1 MAECVKCACF
11 IEEEALEKNML
22 VCPNCG
28 YHFRLSARQR
38 LYYTVDKD
46 TLEEFEANAG
56 GDNLLSFPEYE
67 DKLKKVREELDIKE
81 AVVTAIGKIGGNEC
95 IVCAMDGRFLMGSM
109 GMAVG
114 EKITRAFEKATACR
128 LPIIIFAVS
137 GGARMQEGI
146 ISLMQMAKTAGAA
159 KRHSDAGLLYIS
171 VLTDPTTGGVLAS
184 FAGLGDI
191 ILAEPRAYI
200 GFAGKRV
207 IENTLGQTLPK
218 GFQSSEFLEEKGFID
233 KIVQRKDM
241 KKLLADL
248 LAIHIGGAEV

>member
-1 MAECVKCACF
+1 MAECVKCAC
-11 IEEEALEKNML
+11 ITDDKSLEENMQ

-28 YHFRLSARQR
+28 YHFRLSARKR
-38 LYYTVDKD
+38 ISYTADEG
-46 TLEEFEANAG
+46 TFCEFEIDRAG
-56 GDNLLSFPEYE
+56 DDPLSFPGYE
-67 DKLKKVREELDIKE
+67 EKLKETREKFDVTE
-81 AVVTAIGKIGGNEC
+81 AVVTGTGEIGGHKC

-114 EKITRAFEKATACR
+114 EKLTRAFEKATVDR
-128 LPIIIFAVS
+128 LPIVIFSVS

-159 KRHSDAGLLYIS
+159 KRHGEAGLLYIS

-218 GFQSSEFLEEKGFID
+218 GFQTSEFLKEKGFID
-233 KIVQRKDM
+233 KIVSRKDM
-241 KKLLADL
+241 KRILSDL
-248 LAIHIGGAEV
+248 LALHKGGVSQ